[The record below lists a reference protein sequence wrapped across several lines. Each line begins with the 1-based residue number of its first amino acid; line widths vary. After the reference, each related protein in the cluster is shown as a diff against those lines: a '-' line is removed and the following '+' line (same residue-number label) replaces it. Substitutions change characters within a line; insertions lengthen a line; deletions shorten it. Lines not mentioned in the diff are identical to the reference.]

1 MAQAP
6 QIADIQRT
14 VADLGKQYGAERIF
28 LFGSFARGDA
38 VADSDIDLRIDKGKI
53 RGLFAL
59 SGLHIALEERL
70 GRKVDLLTSD
80 SLDAE
85 FLANI
90 RPEEVLL
97 YDHE

>member
-1 MAQAP
+1 MDQVP
-6 QIADIQRT
+6 HIADIQRT
-14 VADLGKQYGAERIF
+14 VADLGKQYGTERIF

-38 VADSDIDLRIDKGKI
+38 AADSDIDLRIDKGKI

-59 SGLHIALEERL
+59 SGFRLALEECL

-85 FLANI
+85 FLARI
-90 RPEEVLL
+90 KSEEVLL
-97 YDHE
+97 YAHK

>member
-1 MAQAP
+1 MAQVP

-38 VADSDIDLRIDKGKI
+38 AADSDIDLRIDKGEI

-59 SGLHIALEERL
+59 SGLHLALEERL

>member
-1 MAQAP
+1 MAQTP

-38 VADSDIDLRIDKGKI
+38 AADSDIDLRIDKGKI